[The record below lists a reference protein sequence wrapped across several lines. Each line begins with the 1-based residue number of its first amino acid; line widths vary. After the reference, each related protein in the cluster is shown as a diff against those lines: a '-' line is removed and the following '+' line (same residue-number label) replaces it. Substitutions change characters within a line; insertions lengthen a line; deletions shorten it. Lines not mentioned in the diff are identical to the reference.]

1 MFKSHTVSNIIIIVV
16 LDIVT
21 EQVWK
26 CYRCDLTFQES
37 SLANMHSHIS
47 SHPIRIEEN
56 KHKISVN
63 A

>member
-1 MFKSHTVSNIIIIVV
+1 
-16 LDIVT
+16 VT

-26 CYRCDLTFQES
+26 CYRCDLTFQQS

-47 SHPIRIEEN
+47 GHPVRTEEI

>member
-1 MFKSHTVSNIIIIVV
+1 MFKSHIVSNIIISVV
-16 LDIVT
+16 CNLVA

-26 CYRCDLTFQES
+26 CYRCELTFQQS
-37 SLANMHSHIS
+37 SLADMHSHIS
-47 SHPIRIEEN
+47 GHPIRIEEN